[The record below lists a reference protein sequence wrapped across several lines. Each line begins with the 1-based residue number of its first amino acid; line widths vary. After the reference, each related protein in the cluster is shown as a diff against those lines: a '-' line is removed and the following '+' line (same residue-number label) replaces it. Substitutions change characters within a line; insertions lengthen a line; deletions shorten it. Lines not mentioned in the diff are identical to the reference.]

1 MKRIQT
7 NEYKN
12 PSRIIGI
19 QFSMLSPEEIQKNSV
34 VEVVSRETIINNKL
48 MSGGLFD
55 SKMGVLEQ
63 GLYCPTDGLT
73 YIDSP
78 GYFGHIELAKPVFF
92 IQHIKDIM
100 KVTKCVCNKCGKLLI
115 NKTQYKHVLEWSP
128 EERWE
133 FVNNIN
139 VKRCGEFTDNGC
151 GYKQPTKIKMEGF
164 ATLIAIWT
172 NILVDGK
179 AMTKR
184 LTPEKLYKLFKR
196 ISDEDVL
203 FMGLSPIWSRPEWMI
218 CKVLPV
224 APPSV
229 RPSVKHDAQQ
239 RSEDDLTHIY
249 MNILKNNNIL
259 KDKIKE
265 NASANVIYK
274 HYQIVQYFVAMIANN
289 KASGTSPI
297 AQTSGR
303 PLQCISGRLN
313 TKNGRIRGNLMGK
326 RVDFSARSVITGD
339 PNLPITALGVPKKI
353 AMNITRPVFVN
364 SRNRAFLLKLV
375 QNGPDVYPGA
385 KTIERKNGDSISL
398 RTIDRMSIRL
408 EDGDIVHRHMMN
420 GDAVLFNRQPSL
432 HKMSMMCH
440 IVKVMN
446 HGNTFRFNVS
456 VTAPYNADFD
466 GDEMNMHMPQ
476 SMSAETE
483 LMFLPAVTYQ
493 IISPSKNAPI
503 IGIFQDSLL
512 GCFQF
517 TRENVKMDALQAMK
531 LLMMFPDIDVK
542 KLDPNYKKT
551 FNSFDILSQI
561 MPPLSYRSKS
571 NLYSAPEDDKTTNH
585 IVEINNGKYIRGQI
599 EKSILGA
606 GTKGILHRICND
618 FGNETCVKFI
628 NNLQNVITEYMK
640 TSSFS
645 VGISDLIADQET
657 KTKIVHV
664 VEKQKQEVIN
674 LIHKLHTGIFENNTA
689 YSNVVEFENQVSN
702 ILSKARAD
710 TEKIAHKSLS
720 ENNRFLKIVNSGSKG
735 SLTNIS
741 QMISC
746 LGPQSIEGKRAPYGF
761 DNRTLPHFNKYD
773 DSPTARGFIESSYI
787 TGLTAHEMF
796 FHAMAGRIGLIDT
809 AVKTS
814 QTGYAQRRIIKSME
828 DILVTYDGTVR
839 NHMGKIVQFTYGDNG
854 FDSCKVENQMIPLVE
869 MSIEDIYMRYDLVFD
884 SSVSGKNQSVIF
896 TKETKSKI
904 SRQMELLK
912 TKCQEYINKMIENR
926 DLLVNNIF
934 SGKNDNRVKLPVSFT
949 HIIANIQGQLELNA
963 NMMVDITP
971 LETFKLIEEYYER
984 IVNYNSYLRPNRLFE
999 IMYYYYLTPKELL
1012 LYKHFNRKGLVLLL
1026 ETIFLKF
1033 KQAIV
1038 HPGEMVGIIAAQ
1050 SVGEPT
1056 TQLTL
1061 NTFHNTGVA
1070 SKSNVTR
1077 GVPRIEEILRL
1088 TKNPK
1093 NPSLTIALKEF
1104 DQLEQD
1110 RASKYANMIEYT
1122 RLNDIVTGVQIY
1134 FDPNDQDSVIKED
1147 INMLSQYYEYQK
1159 LIMNATGVDNSVNK
1173 KEKTSIEKW
1182 IIRMEFDADLM
1193 LEKNITMDDIHFAI
1207 VQSYSDRVSC
1217 IYSDYNESKLVFRIR
1232 ILQSNSNTNKKTKGA
1247 DPLDVSDDIQF
1258 LKNIQDI
1265 LLKKIIL
1272 RGVEGITKVI
1282 PRKLQNMMMKE
1293 EGKYIPKDVWIL
1305 DTTGSNLL
1313 EIFGLGYIDYKK
1325 TYSNDIYE
1333 VFEVLGIEAARQV
1346 ILNELVEVMEF
1357 AGVYIGYHHISVLA
1371 DRMTYTKDMVA
1382 VYRSGI
1388 LKDDIGVI
1396 AKSSYEVHTEM
1407 LLNGAKHGLLDR
1419 MTGVSANVMVGQ
1431 QFLGGTNSFQI
1442 HVDLKEMEKL
1452 NTQAELITSEKL
1464 SSIEMLENKLV
1475 SKSSDCSTE
1484 TIHIPN
1490 YLSGIVANASSSSVH
1505 LLEKE
1510 CIKDNYDIGF

>member
-1 MKRIQT
+1 
-7 NEYKN
+7 
-12 PSRIIGI
+12 
-19 QFSMLSPEEIQKNSV
+19 
-34 VEVVSRETIINNKL
+34 
-48 MSGGLFD
+48 
-55 SKMGVLEQ
+55 
-63 GLYCPTDGLT
+63 
-73 YIDSP
+73 
-78 GYFGHIELAKPVFF
+78 
-92 IQHIKDIM
+92 
-100 KVTKCVCNKCGKLLI
+100 
-115 NKTQYKHVLEWSP
+115 
-128 EERWE
+128 
-133 FVNNIN
+133 
-139 VKRCGEFTDNGC
+139 
-151 GYKQPTKIKMEGF
+151 
-164 ATLIAIWT
+164 
-172 NILVDGK
+172 
-179 AMTKR
+179 
-184 LTPEKLYKLFKR
+184 
-196 ISDEDVL
+196 
-203 FMGLSPIWSRPEWMI
+203 
-218 CKVLPV
+218 
-224 APPSV
+224 
-229 RPSVKHDAQQ
+229 
-239 RSEDDLTHIY
+239 
-249 MNILKNNNIL
+249 
-259 KDKIKE
+259 
-265 NASANVIYK
+265 
-274 HYQIVQYFVAMIANN
+274 
-289 KASGTSPI
+289 
-297 AQTSGR
+297 
-303 PLQCISGRLN
+303 
-313 TKNGRIRGNLMGK
+313 
-326 RVDFSARSVITGD
+326 
-339 PNLPITALGVPKKI
+339 
-353 AMNITRPVFVN
+353 
-364 SRNRAFLLKLV
+364 
-375 QNGPDVYPGA
+375 
-385 KTIERKNGDSISL
+385 
-398 RTIDRMSIRL
+398 
-408 EDGDIVHRHMMN
+408 
-420 GDAVLFNRQPSL
+420 
-432 HKMSMMCH
+432 
-440 IVKVMN
+440 
-446 HGNTFRFNVS
+446 
-456 VTAPYNADFD
+456 
-466 GDEMNMHMPQ
+466 MPQ

-517 TRENVKMDALQAMK
+517 TRDNVKMDALQAMK
-531 LLMMFPDIDVK
+531 LLMMFPDVDVS
-542 KLDPNYKKT
+542 KLNPENQKT
-551 FNSFDILSQI
+551 FSSFDILSQI
-561 MPPLSYRSKS
+561 MPPLSYRNKS
-571 NLYSAPEDDKTTNH
+571 NLYSAPEDDTTTNH
-585 IVEINNGKYIRGQI
+585 IVEIKNGKYIRGQI
-599 EKSILGA
+599 EKSILGS
-606 GTKGILHRICND
+606 GTKGIIHRICND
-618 FGNETCVKFI
+618 FSNETCVKFI

-657 KTKIVHV
+657 KTKIIHV
-664 VEKQKQEVIN
+664 VEKQKQEVLN

-689 YSNVVEFENQVSN
+689 YSNVVEFENQVN
-702 ILSKARAD
+702 NVLSKARAD

-787 TGLTAHEMF
+787 TGLSAHEMF

-839 NHMGKIVQFTYGDNG
+839 NHMGKIVQFAYGDNG
-854 FDSCKVENQMIPLVE
+854 FDSCKVENQIIPLVE
-869 MSIEDIYMRYDLVFD
+869 MSIEDIYMRYDI
-884 SSVSGKNQSVIF
+884 SVLDNKHPF
-896 TKETKSKI
+896 TKETKTKI
-904 SRQMELLK
+904 SRQTKLLK
-912 TKCQEYINKMIENR
+912 SKCQEYIEKMIENR

-934 SGKNDNRVKLPVSFT
+934 AGKNDNKVRLPVSFV
-949 HIIANIQGQLELNA
+949 HIIANVHGQLDLNA

-971 LETFKLIEEYYER
+971 IEAFELIEEYYQK
-984 IVNYNSYLRPNRLFE
+984 IVNYNAYLRPNRLFE
-999 IMYYYYLTPKELL
+999 IIYFYYLTPKELL
-1012 LYKHFNRKGLVLLL
+1012 LYKRFNRKGLVLLL
-1026 ETIFLKF
+1026 ETILLKF

-1134 FDPNDQDSVIKED
+1134 FDPDDLNTVITED
-1147 INMLSQYYEYQK
+1147 VTMLSQYYEYQK
-1159 LIMNATGVDNSVNK
+1159 LVMNATGSSTVVTAGTTTTNSK
-1173 KEKTSIEKW
+1173 KEKSSIEKW

-1217 IYSDYNESKLVFRIR
+1217 IYSDYNDTKLIFRIR
-1232 ILQSNSNTNKKTKGA
+1232 ILHSSPTNKKTKGA
-1247 DPLDVSDDIQF
+1247 DPLDVSDDIQQ

-1265 LLKKIIL
+1265 LLKKIVL
-1272 RGVEGITKVI
+1272 RGIEGITKVI
-1282 PRKLQNMMMKE
+1282 PRKLQNMLVKE
-1293 EGKYIPKDVWIL
+1293 DGKYMPKDIWIL

-1313 EIFGLGYIDYKK
+1313 EIFGLGYIDYKR

-1333 VFEVLGIEAARQV
+1333 VYEVLGIECARQV
-1346 ILNELVEVMEF
+1346 ILNELTEVMEF
-1357 AGVYIGYHHISVLA
+1357 AGVYIGYHHVSVLA
-1371 DRMTYTKDMVA
+1371 DRMTYAKDMVA

-1431 QFLGGTNSFQI
+1431 QFLGGTNSFQL
-1442 HVDLKEMEKL
+1442 HVDLKEMERL
-1452 NTQAELITSEKL
+1452 NTQAEIITQEK
-1464 SSIEMLENKLV
+1464 IEERNVEGIERRLTTNN
-1475 SKSSDCSTE
+1475 SSDNCSSE
-1484 TIHIPN
+1484 TITIPN
-1490 YLSGIVANASSSSVH
+1490 YLSGITNN
-1505 LLEKE
+1505 KE
-1510 CIKDNYDIGF
+1510 NIDCIQDNYDLGF

>member
-1 MKRIQT
+1 
-7 NEYKN
+7 
-12 PSRIIGI
+12 
-19 QFSMLSPEEIQKNSV
+19 
-34 VEVVSRETIINNKL
+34 

-92 IQHIKDIM
+92 IQNIKDIM
-100 KVTKCVCNKCGKLLI
+100 KVAKCVCNKCGKLLI
-115 NKTQYKHVLEWSP
+115 NKNQYKHVSDWPAED
-128 EERWE
+128 RWE

-139 VKRCGEFTDNGC
+139 VKRCGESTDNGC

-164 ATLIAIWT
+164 ATLIAVW
-172 NILVDGK
+172 NQILVEGK
-179 AMTKR
+179 PMTKN
-184 LTPEKLYKLFKR
+184 LTPERLYKLFKR

-265 NASANVIYK
+265 NASPNVIYK

-364 SRNRAFLLKLV
+364 SRNRAFLTKLV

-385 KTIERKNGDSISL
+385 KTIERKNGDPISL

-408 EDGDIVHRHMMN
+408 ENGDIVHRHMMN

-440 IVKVMN
+440 IVKIMEK
-446 HGNTFRFNVS
+446 GNTFRFNVS

-483 LMFLPAVTYQ
+483 LMYLPAVTYQ

-517 TRENVKMDALQAMK
+517 TRDNVKMDALQAMK
-531 LLMMFPDIDVK
+531 LLMMFPDVDVS
-542 KLDPNYKKT
+542 KLNPEIQKT
-551 FNSFDILSQI
+551 FSSFDILSQI
-561 MPPLSYRSKS
+561 MPPLSYRNKS
-571 NLYSAPEDDKTTNH
+571 NLYSAPEDDATTNH
-585 IVEINNGKYIRGQI
+585 IVEIKNGKYIRGQI
-599 EKSILGA
+599 EKSILGS
-606 GTKGILHRICND
+606 GTKGIIHRICND
-618 FGNETCVKFI
+618 FSNETCVKFI

-689 YSNVVEFENQVSN
+689 YSNVVEFENQVN
-702 ILSKARAD
+702 NLLSKARAD

-761 DNRTLPHFNKYD
+761 DNRTLPHFNKFD

-787 TGLTAHEMF
+787 TGLSAHEMF

-839 NHMGKIVQFTYGDNG
+839 NHMGKIVQFSYGDNG
-854 FDSCKVENQMIPLVE
+854 FDSCKVENQIIPLVE
-869 MSIEDIYMRYDLVFD
+869 MSIEDIYMRYDLTAIMD
-884 SSVSGKNQSVIF
+884 KHPF
-896 TKETKSKI
+896 TKETKTKI
-904 SRQMELLK
+904 SRQTKSLK
-912 TKCQEYINKMIENR
+912 PKCQEYIEKMITNR

-934 SGKNDNRVKLPVSFT
+934 AGKNDNKVRLPVSFV
-949 HIIANIQGQLELNA
+949 HIIGNVHGQLDLNA

-971 LETFKLIEEYYER
+971 LEAFELIEEYYQK
-984 IVNYNSYLRPNRLFE
+984 IVNYNVYLRPNRLFE
-999 IMYYYYLTPKELL
+999 IIYFYYLNPKELL
-1012 LYKHFNRKGLVLLL
+1012 LYKRFNRKGLVLLL
-1026 ETIFLKF
+1026 ETILLKF

-1134 FDPNDQDSVIKED
+1134 FDPDDQYSVIKED

-1159 LIMNATGVDNSVNK
+1159 LIMNATGTVSTNK
-1173 KEKTSIEKW
+1173 KEKSSIEKW

-1217 IYSDYNESKLVFRIR
+1217 IYSDYNDTKLIFRIR
-1232 ILQSNSNTNKKTKGA
+1232 ILQSSATNKKTKGI
-1247 DPLDVSDDIQF
+1247 DSLDVSDDIQM

-1265 LLKKIIL
+1265 LLKKIVL
-1272 RGVEGITKVI
+1272 RGIEGITKVI
-1282 PRKLQNMMMKE
+1282 PRKLQNMLVKE
-1293 EGKYIPKDVWIL
+1293 DGKYIPKDIWIL

-1313 EIFGLGYIDYKK
+1313 EIFGLGYIDYRR

-1333 VFEVLGIEAARQV
+1333 VYEVLGIEAARQV
-1346 ILNELVEVMEF
+1346 ILNELTEVMEF
-1357 AGVYIGYHHISVLA
+1357 AGVYIGYHHVSVLA
-1371 DRMTYTKDMVA
+1371 DRMTYAKDMVA

-1431 QFLGGTNSFQI
+1431 QFLGGTNSFQLHI
-1442 HVDLKEMEKL
+1442 DLKEMEKL
-1452 NTQAELITSEKL
+1452 STQAELITQEK
-1464 SSIEMLENKLV
+1464 IEERNAETIERRLA
-1475 SKSSDCSTE
+1475 SASASSSDNCSSE
-1484 TIHIPN
+1484 TITIPN
-1490 YLSGIVANASSSSVH
+1490 YLSGILND
-1505 LLEKE
+1505 KE
-1510 CIKDNYDIGF
+1510 TSGCVQDNYDLGF

>member
-19 QFSMLSPEEIQKNSV
+19 QFSMLSPEEIQRNSV
-34 VEVVSRETIINNKL
+34 VEVVSRETMVNNKL
-48 MSGGLFD
+48 MVGGLFD

-92 IQHIKDIM
+92 IQYIKDIM
-100 KVTKCVCNKCGKLLI
+100 KVCKCVCNKCGKLLI
-115 NKTQYKHVLEWSP
+115 NKNQYKHVMEWSP
-128 EERWE
+128 EDRWE
-133 FVNNIN
+133 FIN
-139 VKRCGEFTDNGC
+139 QPSMTIKRCGEKTDDGC

-164 ATLIAIWT
+164 ATLCASWA
-172 NILVDGK
+172 NIEVDGK
-179 AMTKR
+179 PMTKR
-184 LTPEKLYKLFKR
+184 LTPERLYKLFKR

-218 CKVLPV
+218 CKVLPI
-224 APPSV
+224 APPAV

-259 KDKIKE
+259 KDKIRE
-265 NASANVIYK
+265 NASPNVIFK

-339 PNLPITALGVPKKI
+339 PNLPITALGIPLKI
-353 AMNITRPVFVN
+353 AMNITRPVTVN
-364 SRNRAFLLKLV
+364 NRNRAFLMKLV

-385 KTIERKNGDSISL
+385 KTIERKNGDPISL

-408 EDGDIVHRHMMN
+408 ENGDVVHRHIMN

-440 IVKVMN
+440 HAVIM
-446 HGNTFRFNVS
+446 HSGNTFRFNVA
-456 VTAPYNADFD
+456 VTNPYNADFD

-476 SMSAETE
+476 SISAETE
-483 LMFLPAVTYQ
+483 LMCLPAVTYQ
-493 IISPSKNAPI
+493 IISPSKNSPI

-517 TRENVKMDALQAMK
+517 TRDTVKMDALQAMK
-531 LLMMFPDIDVK
+531 LLMMFPNVDVS
-542 KLDPNYKKT
+542 KLTDKKT
-551 FNSFDILSQI
+551 FTSFDILSQI
-561 MPPLSYRSKS
+561 MPPLSLKQKSK
-571 NLYSAPEDDKTTNH
+571 LYSEPENDKTTNN
-585 IVEINNGKYIRGQI
+585 IIEIKNGIYLRGQM

-606 GTKGILHRICND
+606 TTKGILHRICND
-618 FGNETCVKFI
+618 FGNPTCVKFI
-628 NNLQNVITEYMK
+628 NDLQNVITEYMK

-657 KTKIVHV
+657 KKKIVHV
-664 VEKQKQEVIN
+664 VQKQKQEVIN
-674 LIHKLHTGIFENNTA
+674 VINKIHLGIFENNSA
-689 YSNVVEFENQVSN
+689 YSNAVEFENQVN
-702 ILSKARAD
+702 NLLGEARVE

-720 ENNRFLKIVNSGSKG
+720 KSNRFLKIVNSGSKG
-735 SLTNIS
+735 SLINIS

-761 DNRTLPHFNKYD
+761 DNRTLPHFTKYD

-787 TGLTAHEMF
+787 TGLSAHEMF

-814 QTGYAQRRIIKSME
+814 QTGYAQRRIVKSME
-828 DILVTYDGTVR
+828 DILVCYDGTVR
-839 NHMGKIVQFTYGDNG
+839 NHMGKIVQFQYGEDG
-854 FDSCKVENQMIPLVE
+854 FDSCKVENQNIPLVG
-869 MSIEDIYMRYDLVFD
+869 MSVEDIYMRYDLLQD
-884 SSVSGKNQSVIF
+884 NATKDIF
-896 TKETKSKI
+896 TKETKTRMGK
-904 SRQMELLK
+904 QKAELRE
-912 TKCQEYINKMIENR
+912 KCQKYIERMIEFR
-926 DLLVNNIF
+926 TELVENVF
-934 SGKNDNRVKLPVSFT
+934 LGKNDNQIRLPVSFPN
-949 HIIANIQGQLELNA
+949 IIANIQGQLELNA
-963 NMMVDITP
+963 NMTVDITP
-971 LETFKLIEEYYER
+971 LETFKLIEEYYEKML
-984 IVNYNSYLRPNRLFE
+984 NYMKPNELFRVLYE
-999 IMYYYYLTPKELL
+999 YYLCPKELL
-1012 LYKHFNRKGLVLLL
+1012 LYKRFSKKSLVVLLEMIL
-1026 ETIFLKF
+1026 LKY
-1033 KQAIV
+1033 KEAIV

-1093 NPSLTIALKEF
+1093 SNSLTIFLNEF

-1122 RLNDIVTGVQIY
+1122 RLNDIVKKVQIY
-1134 FDPNDQDSVIKED
+1134 FDPDDSHSVIEED
-1147 INMLSQYYEYQK
+1147 RALLQEYYEYQR
-1159 LIMNATGVDNSVNK
+1159 LLQEVTESENK
-1173 KEKTSIEKW
+1173 NENEKTSLEKW
-1182 IIRMEFDADLM
+1182 ILRMEFDVDLM
-1193 LEKNITMDDIHFAI
+1193 LDKNITMDDIHFAI
-1207 VQSYSDRVSC
+1207 VNSYKDRVSC
-1217 IYSDYNESKLVFRIR
+1217 IYSDYNSDQLIFRIR
-1232 ILQSNSNTNKKTKGA
+1232 LLSSSGPSKKIKGVPEA
-1247 DPLDVSDDIQF
+1247 LDISDDIYQ
-1258 LKNIQDI
+1258 LKTMQDL
-1265 LLKKIIL
+1265 LLKKIVL
-1272 RGVEGITKVI
+1272 RGIDGISKVI
-1282 PRKLQNMMMKE
+1282 PRKLQNMVVKE
-1293 EGKYIPKDVWIL
+1293 DGKYITKDIWIL

-1313 EIFGLGYIDYKK
+1313 EILGLGYIDYKK

-1333 VFEVLGIEAARQV
+1333 VFETLGIESARQV
-1346 ILNELVEVMEF
+1346 ILNELTEVMDA
-1357 AGVYIGYHHISVLA
+1357 AGVYINYHHLSILA
-1371 DRMTYTKDMVA
+1371 DRMTYAKDMVA
-1382 VYRSGI
+1382 VYRSG
-1388 LKDDIGVI
+1388 LLNDDIGVI
-1396 AKSSYEVHTEM
+1396 AKASFETHTEM
-1407 LLNGAKHGLLDR
+1407 LLNGAKHGLLDNLK
-1419 MTGVSANVMVGQ
+1419 GVSANVMTGQ
-1431 QFLGGTNSFQI
+1431 PFLGGTNSFQI
-1442 HVDLKEMEKL
+1442 HIDLKKMEEWNTQSEISMEKTSSVMEEL
-1452 NTQAELITSEKL
+1452 EAQFSQALHISKETRMDECSQEK
-1464 SSIEMLENKLV
+1464 IV
-1475 SKSSDCSTE
+1475 
-1484 TIHIPN
+1484 IQN
-1490 YLSGIVANASSSSVH
+1490 YLSGMTVNDSKPC
-1505 LLEKE
+1505 LQ
-1510 CIKDNYDIGF
+1510 DNYDVGF

>member
-1 MKRIQT
+1 
-7 NEYKN
+7 
-12 PSRIIGI
+12 
-19 QFSMLSPEEIQKNSV
+19 
-34 VEVVSRETIINNKL
+34 
-48 MSGGLFD
+48 
-55 SKMGVLEQ
+55 
-63 GLYCPTDGLT
+63 
-73 YIDSP
+73 
-78 GYFGHIELAKPVFF
+78 
-92 IQHIKDIM
+92 
-100 KVTKCVCNKCGKLLI
+100 
-115 NKTQYKHVLEWSP
+115 
-128 EERWE
+128 
-133 FVNNIN
+133 
-139 VKRCGEFTDNGC
+139 
-151 GYKQPTKIKMEGF
+151 
-164 ATLIAIWT
+164 
-172 NILVDGK
+172 
-179 AMTKR
+179 
-184 LTPEKLYKLFKR
+184 
-196 ISDEDVL
+196 
-203 FMGLSPIWSRPEWMI
+203 
-218 CKVLPV
+218 
-224 APPSV
+224 
-229 RPSVKHDAQQ
+229 
-239 RSEDDLTHIY
+239 
-249 MNILKNNNIL
+249 
-259 KDKIKE
+259 
-265 NASANVIYK
+265 
-274 HYQIVQYFVAMIANN
+274 
-289 KASGTSPI
+289 
-297 AQTSGR
+297 
-303 PLQCISGRLN
+303 
-313 TKNGRIRGNLMGK
+313 
-326 RVDFSARSVITGD
+326 
-339 PNLPITALGVPKKI
+339 
-353 AMNITRPVFVN
+353 
-364 SRNRAFLLKLV
+364 
-375 QNGPDVYPGA
+375 
-385 KTIERKNGDSISL
+385 
-398 RTIDRMSIRL
+398 
-408 EDGDIVHRHMMN
+408 
-420 GDAVLFNRQPSL
+420 
-432 HKMSMMCH
+432 
-440 IVKVMN
+440 
-446 HGNTFRFNVS
+446 
-456 VTAPYNADFD
+456 
-466 GDEMNMHMPQ
+466 MNMHMPQ

-517 TRENVKMDALQAMK
+517 TRENIQMDALQAMK
-531 LLMMFPDIDVK
+531 LLMMFPDVDVNQ
-542 KLDPNYKKT
+542 LNKKT
-551 FNSFDILSQI
+551 FSSFDILSQI
-561 MPPLSYRSKS
+561 MPPLSYRNKS
-571 NLYSAPEDDKTTNH
+571 NLYSAPEDDATTNH
-585 IVEINNGKYIRGQI
+585 IVEIKNGKYIRGQI

-606 GTKGILHRICND
+606 GTKGIIHRICND

-628 NNLQNVITEYMK
+628 NNLQNIITEYMK

-645 VGISDLIADQET
+645 VGISDLIADQAT
-657 KTKIVHV
+657 KVKIVHV
-664 VEKQKQEVIN
+664 VVKQKQEVVN
-674 LIHKLHTGIFENNTA
+674 LIHKLHTGVFENNTA
-689 YSNVVEFENQVSN
+689 YSNLIEFENQVSN

-761 DNRTLPHFNKYD
+761 DNRTLPHFSKYD

-787 TGLTAHEMF
+787 TGLSAHEMF

-869 MSIEDIYMRYDLVFD
+869 MSMEDIYMRYDLE
-884 SSVSGKNQSVIF
+884 SGGVHPF
-896 TKETKSKI
+896 TKETKTKM
-904 SRQMELLK
+904 SRQMKSLK
-912 TKCQEYINKMIENR
+912 SKCQEYIDKMIENR

-934 SGKNDNRVKLPVSFT
+934 AGKNDNKVRLPVSFI

-971 LETFKLIEEYYER
+971 LETFELIEEYYQK
-984 IVNYNSYLRPNRLFE
+984 ILNYHYYLCANRLFE
-999 IMYYYYLTPKELL
+999 IMYFYYLNPKDLL
-1012 LYKHFNRKGLVLLL
+1012 FYKHFNRKGLVLLL
-1026 ETIFLKF
+1026 ETVLLKY

-1104 DQLEQD
+1104 DQFEPD

-1134 FDPNDQDSVIKED
+1134 FDPDDLHTVIIED
-1147 INMLSQYYEYQK
+1147 KTMLSQYYEYQK
-1159 LIMNATGVDNSVNK
+1159 LVMNATGTDITTTSTSTSNNK
-1173 KEKTSIEKW
+1173 KDKSSIEKW
-1182 IIRMEFDADLM
+1182 IIRMEFDADMM

-1217 IYSDYNESKLVFRIR
+1217 IYSDYNETKLIFRIR
-1232 ILQSNSNTNKKTKGA
+1232 VLQSSATNKKTKGA
-1247 DPLDVSDDIQF
+1247 DPLDVSDDIQQ

-1265 LLKKIIL
+1265 LLKKIVL

-1282 PRKLQNMMMKE
+1282 PRKLQNMLLKE
-1293 EGKYIPKDVWIL
+1293 EGKYIPKDIWIL

-1313 EIFGLGYIDYKK
+1313 EIFGLGYIDYKR

-1346 ILNELVEVMEF
+1346 ILNELTEVMEF
-1357 AGVYIGYHHISVLA
+1357 AGVYIGYHHVSVLA
-1371 DRMTYTKDMVA
+1371 DRMTYAKDMVA

-1431 QFLGGTNSFQI
+1431 QFLGGTNAFQI

-1452 NTQAELITSEKL
+1452 STQAELITQEKL
-1464 SSIEMLENKLV
+1464 EEKN
-1475 SKSSDCSTE
+1475 TE
-1484 TIHIPN
+1484 TMEKKLMADSSECSSETIIIPN
-1490 YLSGIVANASSSSVH
+1490 YLSGITNTNTTS
-1505 LLEKE
+1505 KD
-1510 CIKDNYDIGF
+1510 CIQDNYDLGF

>member
-1 MKRIQT
+1 
-7 NEYKN
+7 
-12 PSRIIGI
+12 
-19 QFSMLSPEEIQKNSV
+19 
-34 VEVVSRETIINNKL
+34 
-48 MSGGLFD
+48 
-55 SKMGVLEQ
+55 
-63 GLYCPTDGLT
+63 
-73 YIDSP
+73 
-78 GYFGHIELAKPVFF
+78 
-92 IQHIKDIM
+92 
-100 KVTKCVCNKCGKLLI
+100 
-115 NKTQYKHVLEWSP
+115 
-128 EERWE
+128 
-133 FVNNIN
+133 
-139 VKRCGEFTDNGC
+139 
-151 GYKQPTKIKMEGF
+151 
-164 ATLIAIWT
+164 
-172 NILVDGK
+172 
-179 AMTKR
+179 
-184 LTPEKLYKLFKR
+184 
-196 ISDEDVL
+196 
-203 FMGLSPIWSRPEWMI
+203 
-218 CKVLPV
+218 
-224 APPSV
+224 
-229 RPSVKHDAQQ
+229 
-239 RSEDDLTHIY
+239 
-249 MNILKNNNIL
+249 
-259 KDKIKE
+259 
-265 NASANVIYK
+265 
-274 HYQIVQYFVAMIANN
+274 
-289 KASGTSPI
+289 
-297 AQTSGR
+297 
-303 PLQCISGRLN
+303 
-313 TKNGRIRGNLMGK
+313 
-326 RVDFSARSVITGD
+326 
-339 PNLPITALGVPKKI
+339 
-353 AMNITRPVFVN
+353 
-364 SRNRAFLLKLV
+364 
-375 QNGPDVYPGA
+375 
-385 KTIERKNGDSISL
+385 
-398 RTIDRMSIRL
+398 
-408 EDGDIVHRHMMN
+408 
-420 GDAVLFNRQPSL
+420 
-432 HKMSMMCH
+432 
-440 IVKVMN
+440 
-446 HGNTFRFNVS
+446 
-456 VTAPYNADFD
+456 
-466 GDEMNMHMPQ
+466 MPQ

-517 TRENVKMDALQAMK
+517 TRDNVKMDALQAMK
-531 LLMMFPDIDVK
+531 LLMMFPDVDVS
-542 KLDPNYKKT
+542 KLNPEIQKT
-551 FNSFDILSQI
+551 FSSFDILSQI
-561 MPPLSYRSKS
+561 MPPLSYRNKS
-571 NLYSAPEDDKTTNH
+571 NLYSAPEDDATTNH
-585 IVEINNGKYIRGQI
+585 IVEIKNGKYIRGQI
-599 EKSILGA
+599 EKSILGS
-606 GTKGILHRICND
+606 GTKGIIHRICND
-618 FGNETCVKFI
+618 FSNETCVKFI

-689 YSNVVEFENQVSN
+689 YSNIVEFENQVN
-702 ILSKARAD
+702 NLLSKARAD

-787 TGLTAHEMF
+787 TGLSAHEMF

-839 NHMGKIVQFTYGDNG
+839 NHMGKIVQFAYGDNG
-854 FDSCKVENQMIPLVE
+854 FDSCKVENQIIPLVE
-869 MSIEDIYMRYDLVFD
+869 MSIEDIYMRYDI
-884 SSVSGKNQSVIF
+884 SVSDKHPF
-896 TKETKSKI
+896 TKETKTKI
-904 SRQMELLK
+904 SRQTKSLK
-912 TKCQEYINKMIENR
+912 SKCQNYIDKMMVNR

-934 SGKNDNRVKLPVSFT
+934 AGKNDNKVRLPVSFV
-949 HIIANIQGQLELNA
+949 HIIANVHGQLDLNA

-971 LETFKLIEEYYER
+971 LETFELIEEYYQK

-999 IMYYYYLTPKELL
+999 IIYFYYLNPKELL
-1012 LYKHFNRKGLVLLL
+1012 LYKRFNRTGLVLLL
-1026 ETIFLKF
+1026 ETILLKF

-1134 FDPNDQDSVIKED
+1134 FDPDDLNTVISD
-1147 INMLSQYYEYQK
+1147 DVTMLSQYYEYQK
-1159 LIMNATGVDNSVNK
+1159 LVMNATGSIETGK
-1173 KEKTSIEKW
+1173 KEKSSIEKW

-1207 VQSYSDRVSC
+1207 VQSYSERVSC
-1217 IYSDYNESKLVFRIR
+1217 IYSDYNETKLIFRIR
-1232 ILQSNSNTNKKTKGA
+1232 ILQSSATNKKTKGA
-1247 DPLDVSDDIQF
+1247 DPLDVSDDIQM

-1265 LLKKIIL
+1265 LLKKIVL
-1272 RGVEGITKVI
+1272 RGIEGITKVI
-1282 PRKLQNMMMKE
+1282 PRKLQNMLVKE
-1293 EGKYIPKDVWIL
+1293 DGKYMPKDIWIL

-1313 EIFGLGYIDYKK
+1313 EIFGLGYIDYRR

-1333 VFEVLGIEAARQV
+1333 VYEVLGIEAARQV
-1346 ILNELVEVMEF
+1346 ILNELTEVMEF
-1357 AGVYIGYHHISVLA
+1357 AGVYIGYHHVSVLA
-1371 DRMTYTKDMVA
+1371 DRMTYAKDMVA

-1431 QFLGGTNSFQI
+1431 QFLGGTNSFQLHI
-1442 HVDLKEMEKL
+1442 DLKEMEKL
-1452 NTQAELITSEKL
+1452 NTQAELITQEKL
-1464 SSIEMLENKLV
+1464 EERNAETIERRLTKNT
-1475 SKSSDCSTE
+1475 SSDICSLE
-1484 TIHIPN
+1484 TITIPN
-1490 YLSGIVANASSSSVH
+1490 YLSGILND
-1505 LLEKE
+1505 KE
-1510 CIKDNYDIGF
+1510 TTGCVQDNYDLGF